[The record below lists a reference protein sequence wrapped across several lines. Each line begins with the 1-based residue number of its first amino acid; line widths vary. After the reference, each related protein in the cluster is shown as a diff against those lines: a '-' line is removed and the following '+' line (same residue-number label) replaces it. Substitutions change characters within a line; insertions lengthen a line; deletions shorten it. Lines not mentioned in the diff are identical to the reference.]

1 MADLKEVREKL
12 FQRNEELHK
21 VMRVG
26 LGETAAP
33 GYRMRSLMDDPTR
46 RPLSE
51 EYIVQLAPEY
61 NAFAGEV
68 RKQLAALVVP
78 EHGDPIS
85 PENLWLWGGPTP
97 EWGGSMLP
105 DTLMRTAPMFN
116 AENGVYV
123 YGATNEEMLSH
134 HAGMKKLLAMVTNT
148 CRAPGQQP
156 ETDAEC
162 AEKLSRLSL
171 QFPNIKGGMMDD
183 MTAQLDDVTPAKIEQ
198 ITAVRNNLK
207 KHNPDLEL
215 YGVVY
220 CHELG
225 KKNYSELH
233 PLLDGVNL
241 WFWYQEELLE
251 IEKYVDLCRKN
262 FPGKKILMGLFLH
275 DYGTADAGALPE
287 LLLHQLSWA
296 RLYLSQGKINGLVI
310 LGDRE
315 IMKWPEQAAAVK
327 GFLAGK

>member
-1 MADLKEVREKL
+1 MSDLKTAREKV
-12 FQRNEELHK
+12 FKRNEELHK
-21 VMRVG
+21 AMRVK

-33 GYRMRSLMDDPTR
+33 GYHMRSMMEDPTR

-61 NAFAGEV
+61 EEFAEAV
-68 RKQLAALVVP
+68 RKEIAAMEPAAPGVA
-78 EHGDPIS
+78 IA

-97 EWGGSMLP
+97 EWGGSMQP
-105 DTLMRTAPMFN
+105 DTLMRTAAYFN

-123 YGATNEEMLSH
+123 YGATSEEMIAR
-134 HAGMKKLLAMVTNT
+134 HAGMKKLLAMVTTT

-156 ETDAEC
+156 ESNAEC

-171 QFPNIKGGMMDD
+171 KYPNIKGGMMDD
-183 MTAQLDDVTPAKIEQ
+183 MTAQLQEITPEKVAQ
-198 ITAVRNNLK
+198 IAEVNRHLK
-207 KHNPDLEL
+207 MHNPDLEL
-215 YGVVY
+215 FGVVY

-225 KKNYSELH
+225 KKDYSQIH

-241 WFWYQEELLE
+241 WFWQQEELLE
-251 IEKYVDLCRKN
+251 VEEYVDLCRKN

-296 RLYLSQGKINGLVI
+296 RLYLAQGKINGLVI